1 MAEVRQQRGSSG
13 AEVSAISGSSQVW
26 TEGPLAGEYLRGAL
40 HPALAKQ
47 VYEYSSEELM
57 NRVDKSAVSGL
68 DFISALIDRVHNAG
82 RLIRSLHGRILTL
95 RAANKEPKLSA
106 NQELLAATEHR
117 AKEWE
122 DEAKKSQTELES
134 LRNQRR
140 ELELE
145 QEVGFLRFSLDGA
158 RNDRVIGLQRSVVR
172 FHLFPLRQVGYRRG
186 KRVILVRFPNSGIRA
201 KGRPPTARST
211 ARGSRLWPSSPAR
224 GRPATAKAP
233 CTGSRQHARSP
244 AGMAGAYRV
253 TLAGVGSPHGQ
264 AARGSPT
271 ARAVVYKG
279 DSSCRGSAYAR
290 RHRTRSNSACRRGG
304 WRAASPLAQG
314 KDSDSGG
321 VVKLREE
328 G

>member
-57 NRVDKSAVSGL
+57 NRVDKSAVS
-68 DFISALIDRVHNAG
+68 
-82 RLIRSLHGRILTL
+82 
-95 RAANKEPKLSA
+95 LSA

-186 KRVILVRFPNSGIRA
+186 KRVILVRCPASQSPKAARRRA
-201 KGRPPTARST
+201 ASHGHPQLAPIQNWPPTARPQP
-211 ARGSRLWPSSPAR
+211 RPLAR
-224 GRPATAKAP
+224 GRPAT
-233 CTGSRQHARSP
+233 TRVSLQ
-244 AGMAGAYRV
+244 GAVAHDQPNRY
-253 TLAGVGSPHGQ
+253 
-264 AARGSPT
+264 
-271 ARAVVYKG
+271 
-279 DSSCRGSAYAR
+279 
-290 RHRTRSNSACRRGG
+290 
-304 WRAASPLAQG
+304 
-314 KDSDSGG
+314 
-321 VVKLREE
+321 
-328 G
+328 